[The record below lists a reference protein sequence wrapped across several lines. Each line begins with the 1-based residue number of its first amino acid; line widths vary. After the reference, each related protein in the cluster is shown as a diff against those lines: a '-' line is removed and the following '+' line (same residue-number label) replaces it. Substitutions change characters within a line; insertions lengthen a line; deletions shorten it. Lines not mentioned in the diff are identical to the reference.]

1 MKKPRLR
8 INQVYF
14 EVDQK
19 AKTQRAMVAL
29 SMGWQKFLGIQQGE
43 LDAPKPALI
52 AMATFEATNKAL
64 EMLTG
69 ITAKFDLKVADQ
81 IEPNFMEK
89 SLFVVIVEAS
99 ADNLCIKGT
108 GAVIASKEE
117 GCRAVA
123 AASMDAI
130 NRFIAQFFK
139 DNDIT
144 PVVD

>member
-43 LDAPKPALI
+43 
-52 AMATFEATNKAL
+52 FEATNKAL

-81 IEPNFMEK
+81 IEPNFM
-89 SLFVVIVEAS
+89 
-99 ADNLCIKGT
+99 
-108 GAVIASKEE
+108 
-117 GCRAVA
+117 
-123 AASMDAI
+123 
-130 NRFIAQFFK
+130 
-139 DNDIT
+139 
-144 PVVD
+144 